1 MYFVQIE
8 TEAVLVKLHED
19 MKELDKAFKEE
30 QEKVNE
36 VKGQIDEFKERMN
49 AQNQEIAK
57 RIAGKE
63 KREAQVNDFVLNFEM
78 SLK

>member
-78 SLK
+78 SCK

>member
-1 MYFVQIE
+1 M
-8 TEAVLVKLHED
+8 VKLHED

-78 SLK
+78 SHK